1 MDENHNTIPDEF
13 LELKESRTRLS
24 YAGGENIFK
33 QGAFSPY
40 VLYIINGLARTY
52 VATGQGK
59 QVNLRIAKAGEF
71 LGLSA
76 VFGESHYLT
85 SAIAL
90 KDTLVCMINK
100 DSFGSLLKDHNEF
113 AMQLIAQNFLN
124 EHRMIEIIRSLNYNQ
139 MRGKLASA
147 ILYLSDEK
155 FLNEEVFQLLTRQD
169 IADFA
174 SISLESSVR
183 FLKEF
188 DKENIISLDGR
199 EIVISD
205 REKLKSISAS
215 G

>member
-1 MDENHNTIPDEF
+1 MDDSQNTIPDEF
-13 LELKESRTRLS
+13 LELKDNRTRLS

-40 VLYIINGLARTY
+40 VLFIISGLARIY
-52 VATGQGK
+52 LETGQGK
-59 QVNLRIAKAGEF
+59 QVNLRIAKTGEF
-71 LGLSA
+71 MGLSS

-85 SAIAL
+85 SAIAM
-90 KDTLVCMINK
+90 KDTMVCMINK
-100 DSFGSLLKDHNEF
+100 DSFGILLKDHNDF
-113 AMQLIAQNFLN
+113 AMQLTAQNFLN
-124 EHRMIEIIRSLNYNQ
+124 ENRMVEIIRSLSYNQ

-147 ILYLSDEK
+147 ILYLSDVK
-155 FLNEEVFQLLTRQD
+155 FLNEGVFKLLTRQD

-188 DKENIISLDGR
+188 EKENIISLDGR

-205 REKLKSISAS
+205 QEKLKNIAAT

>member
-1 MDENHNTIPDEF
+1 MNDSRNSIPEEF
-13 LELKESRTRLS
+13 LELKDSRTRLS
-24 YAGGENIFK
+24 YVGGENIFK

-40 VLYIINGLARTY
+40 VLYIISGLARTY
-52 VATGQGK
+52 VQTGQGK

-76 VFGESHYLT
+76 VFGESHYLN

-90 KDTLVCMINK
+90 KDTSLCMINK
-100 DSFGSLLKDHNEF
+100 DSFGQLLKDHNEF
-113 AMQLIAQNFLN
+113 AMQLTSQNFLN

-155 FLNEEVFQLLTRQD
+155 FLIEGVFQLLTRQD

-174 SISLESSVR
+174 SISLESTVR

-199 EIVISD
+199 EIVVSD
-205 REKLKSISAS
+205 LERLKNISAT